1 MRNNTRGLIIHI
13 FVGIIIFFIAYIINL
28 SKIVSSIVYGNLIFR
43 LIICLIP
50 IILYYNFSKIM
61 TKKRTPK
68 LDYLNGNLIILL
80 AIILFLPAF
89 LASGFDIFKESV
101 ASNAFKFPFEIFL
114 TPQIYVIKV
123 LNIPYNLL
131 TVAIATLAP
140 TFIYGLSIR
149 ISREKISKRQ
159 RYMRNT
165 RKRYER

>member
-1 MRNNTRGLIIHI
+1 MSGKQSHYGRTNIEGLIFNNELKAI
-13 FVGIIIFFIAYIINL
+13 FVRSHI
-28 SKIVSSIVYGNLIFR
+28 
-43 LIICLIP
+43 
-50 IILYYNFSKIM
+50 
-61 TKKRTPK
+61 TDKK
-68 LDYLNGNLIILL
+68 
-80 AIILFLPAF
+80 PA
-89 LASGFDIFKESV
+89 A
-101 ASNAFKFPFEIFL
+101 PFEIFL